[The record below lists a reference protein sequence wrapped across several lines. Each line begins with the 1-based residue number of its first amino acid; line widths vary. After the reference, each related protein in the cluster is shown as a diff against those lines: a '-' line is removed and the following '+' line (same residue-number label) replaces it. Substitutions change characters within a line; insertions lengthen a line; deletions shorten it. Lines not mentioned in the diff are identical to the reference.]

1 MQHLR
6 VGSRPRFPEPEDP
19 PRSGP
24 PELAGCLPEWV
35 AFRGCRHPRLPGEA
49 VPAAP
54 ASPSPPVSTIVVVF
68 ALVTEVPALQ
78 RLL

>member
-1 MQHLR
+1 MQHLW
-6 VGSRPRFPEPEDP
+6 VGSRPRFPESEDP
-19 PRSGP
+19 LTQRP
-24 PELAGCLPEWV
+24 PKLTGCLPEWV
-35 AFRGCRHPRLPGEA
+35 AFRGCWHLHLPGEA

-54 ASPSPPVSTIVVVF
+54 ASPSPPVSAIVVVF